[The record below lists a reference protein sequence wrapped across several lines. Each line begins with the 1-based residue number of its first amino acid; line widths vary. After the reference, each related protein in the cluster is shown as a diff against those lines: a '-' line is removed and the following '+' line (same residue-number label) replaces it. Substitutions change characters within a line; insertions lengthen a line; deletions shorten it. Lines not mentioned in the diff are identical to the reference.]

1 MNSLL
6 PELGEYAATEFHPLQ
21 RLLRDLHVLV
31 DGVHAGLDLFELF
44 CARTRGMIILAGMM
58 LKNSVTVQKNVEPR
72 PERPKPLYRYGRY
85 NLFPGVRLLSLL
97 QWSKYRGTK

>member
-44 CARTRGMIILAGMM
+44 CARTRGMIIFAGRIYHIEHRSLPACM
-58 LKNSVTVQKNVEPR
+58 LQPASDTGDFNVTA
-72 PERPKPLYRYGRY
+72 
-85 NLFPGVRLLSLL
+85 
-97 QWSKYRGTK
+97 

>member
-1 MNSLL
+1 MYSLL

-44 CARTRGMIILAGMM
+44 CARTRGMIILAG
-58 LKNSVTVQKNVEPR
+58 LK
-72 PERPKPLYRYGRY
+72 
-85 NLFPGVRLLSLL
+85 LL
-97 QWSKYRGTK
+97 RM